1 MKKYLIL
8 VTVLFFVGCS
18 ECSQVQDVNSSSA
31 QSSPQF
37 KTIKPEVVCDTR
49 GYAYYEFDV
58 KGENVLTPILE
69 NANSTEYFHQV
80 KCEELKGML

>member
-18 ECSQVQDVNSSSA
+18 ESCQVQDSNSTQVQNS
-31 QSSPQF
+31 QQF
-37 KTIKPEVVCDTR
+37 KTIKPDVVCDTR

-69 NANSTEYFHQV
+69 NENLTAHFHQV